1 MNLYFVMAYIVGK
14 SGVKYSISLEITAYD
29 KTVVIKKAEQILTG
43 EGFVYGGYGY
53 CDWLAEVL

>member
-1 MNLYFVMAYIVGK
+1 MAYIVGK

-53 CDWLAEVL
+53 CDWLEEVL